1 MIMISTRVAR
11 FHALGLGLVL
21 ALSLMPL
28 RAHADWRSHGGF
40 HGSHFGVFFGGWPGY
55 WPGYAPYYAYYP
67 PYPYYYPYYA
77 PAFYAPPPP
86 PPSAYGPA
94 PAAAPAPLASQGR
107 SFRVFFD
114 FDKAS
119 LTRDGER
126 VVREAAEAYR
136 KTGSAR
142 VEVTGYTDLSGTPQ
156 YDESLSKRRADSVRA
171 ALVARGVP
179 AGSIT
184 QNWHGKRDPLVS
196 TADGVRE
203 AKNRRVDIVLP

>member
-1 MIMISTRVAR
+1 MVSTRVLR
-11 FHALGLGLVL
+11 FQALGLGLVL

-28 RAHADWRSHGGF
+28 KAHADWRWHGGF
-40 HGSHFGVFFGGWPGY
+40 HRSSFSFFIGGWPGFY
-55 WPGYAPYYAYYP
+55 PYYAPYYAYYP
-67 PYPYYYPYYA
+67 PYPYYYPAYYR
-77 PAFYAPPPP
+77 PPAPPPP
-86 PPSAYGPA
+86 AYGPA

-126 VVREAAEAYR
+126 VVQNAAEAYR
-136 KTGSAR
+136 RTGSAR

-156 YDESLSKRRADSVRA
+156 YDEALSKRRADSVRA

-184 QNWHGKRDPLVS
+184 ESWHGKRDPLVS
-196 TADGVRE
+196 T
-203 AKNRRVDIVLP
+203 P